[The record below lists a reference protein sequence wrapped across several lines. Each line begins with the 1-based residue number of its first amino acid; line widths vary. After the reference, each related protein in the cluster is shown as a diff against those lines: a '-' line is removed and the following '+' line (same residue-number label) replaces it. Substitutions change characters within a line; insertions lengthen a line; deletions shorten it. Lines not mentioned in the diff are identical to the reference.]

1 MSTLADKM
9 GLPKGLLDAVNGVLS
24 EELSDKQKKID
35 KNKNGKID
43 GQDLAILRKEDQ
55 DLEEGGEQY
64 KVKSIGY
71 DPKKGDY
78 FVHPTTGEKVYKSG
92 VSKGD
97 HVNPKTG
104 EVKKKVAESES
115 LEENDAAMKA
125 HMNMGHRV
133 KQHSD
138 GSYTWFDDKNKL
150 ARKVDGKKQSSV
162 KWTAKGKDESDP
174 DDIDEQVKVGDKVSF
189 DHPMRSI
196 PGKTMKKMGK
206 VHKIEGDT
214 AHLKSSTNMGV
225 ISYKKK
231 VSELTKEGVAE
242 GLKQMLRKVD
252 PTIKSR
258 LRSKADRLDKEGDE
272 VHQDL
277 KSMGME
283 PHDAMTR
290 NMDPEKY
297 YRNADR
303 YRRLTNKEE
312 VELQGVAEGFFDR
325 FRKKQQNYG
334 GIDVSVEKEDN
345 NILVKATANGREL
358 GRVLFTPSEQDDNLL
373 VPLDLEVDKRY
384 RGQGIG
390 ATMYDYVKSL
400 GYTIR
405 RSQYQTDAGARFWD
419 KHKSGKNVWEQGVA
433 EGISSTQ
440 IDRMKAEYSKID
452 KIDPSSDNYKKL
464 ISMLDKLGKPELQT
478 LSDAGIKFVSGLAK
492 NRVNRMG
499 MKKEETQLDE
509 GAPSQRHPLEGHD
522 YHKKSDAELIY
533 IGKDA
538 HKAAEA
544 MKGHNTNAENK
555 YRDQANDAATVRYFR
570 QKNGMPDWYK
580 KKYGHDVKKEEVNPE
595 TEKLMKGQM
604 TKTGVAKWLATGVDN
619 MKKEEKIPEFKS
631 GGKPLEK
638 KFNKTFKDL
647 GVDAK
652 VKIKTVGN
660 VSANEEVV
668 SEASR
673 VVKRIKDLAKKKMM
687 KKEEETPSKANVEKG
702 DQLTGKKEPIE
713 VNPEVKS

>member
-9 GLPKGLLDAVNGVLS
+9 GLPKGLLDAVKGVLS

-35 KNKNGKID
+35 MNKNGKID
-43 GQDLAILRKEDQ
+43 GEDLSALRNKKKPQGADFAAQRRKERLASNGNMDEDQ

-71 DPKKGDY
+71 DPKRGDY

-104 EVKKKVAESES
+104 EVKKKVAESET
-115 LEENDAAMKA
+115 LDENDAAMKA

-133 KQHSD
+133 KQNSD
-138 GSYTWFDDKNKL
+138 GSYTWFDDKNKI

-174 DDIDEQVKVGDKVSF
+174 DNMDEQVKVGDKVSF

-231 VSELTKEGVAE
+231 VSELTKE
-242 GLKQMLRKVD
+242 
-252 PTIKSR
+252 
-258 LRSKADRLDKEGDE
+258 
-272 VHQDL
+272 
-277 KSMGME
+277 
-283 PHDAMTR
+283 
-290 NMDPEKY
+290 
-297 YRNADR
+297 
-303 YRRLTNKEE
+303 E
-312 VELQGVAEGFFDR
+312 VELQ
-325 FRKKQQNYG
+325 
-334 GIDVSVEKEDN
+334 
-345 NILVKATANGREL
+345 
-358 GRVLFTPSEQDDNLL
+358 
-373 VPLDLEVDKRY
+373 
-384 RGQGIG
+384 
-390 ATMYDYVKSL
+390 
-400 GYTIR
+400 
-405 RSQYQTDAGARFWD
+405 
-419 KHKSGKNVWEQGVA
+419 
-433 EGISSTQ
+433 EGISSAQ
-440 IDRMKAEYSKID
+440 ISRMKAEYSKID
-452 KIDPSSDNYKKL
+452 RIDPSSDNYKKL

-580 KKYGHDVKKEEVNPE
+580 KKYGHDVKKEEVQLEQNGSPKSDSLE
-595 TEKLMKGQM
+595 RSYNKKLNKSEKQLTDESQPINATTQKLMKGEL
-604 TKTGVAKWLATGVDN
+604 TKTGVAKWLATGADN

-638 KFNKTFKDL
+638 KFNKAFKDL

-673 VVKRIKDLAKKKMM
+673 VVKRVKDLAKKKMM

-713 VNPEVKS
+713 VNPEMKS

>member
-9 GLPKGLLDAVNGVLS
+9 GLPKGLLDAVKGVLS

-43 GQDLAILRKEDQ
+43 GEDLSALRNKKKPQGADFAAQRRKERLASNGNMDEDQ

-71 DPKKGDY
+71 DPKRGDY

-104 EVKKKVAESES
+104 EVKKKVAESET
-115 LEENDAAMKA
+115 LDENDAAMKA

-133 KQHSD
+133 KQNSD
-138 GSYTWFDDKNKL
+138 GSYTWFDDKNKI

-174 DDIDEQVKVGDKVSF
+174 DD
-189 DHPMRSI
+189 
-196 PGKTMKKMGK
+196 
-206 VHKIEGDT
+206 
-214 AHLKSSTNMGV
+214 
-225 ISYKKK
+225 
-231 VSELTKEGVAE
+231 
-242 GLKQMLRKVD
+242 
-252 PTIKSR
+252 
-258 LRSKADRLDKEGDE
+258 
-272 VHQDL
+272 
-277 KSMGME
+277 
-283 PHDAMTR
+283 
-290 NMDPEKY
+290 MD
-297 YRNADR
+297 
-303 YRRLTNKEE
+303 EE
-312 VELQGVAEGFFDR
+312 VKLQ
-325 FRKKQQNYG
+325 
-334 GIDVSVEKEDN
+334 
-345 NILVKATANGREL
+345 
-358 GRVLFTPSEQDDNLL
+358 
-373 VPLDLEVDKRY
+373 
-384 RGQGIG
+384 
-390 ATMYDYVKSL
+390 
-400 GYTIR
+400 
-405 RSQYQTDAGARFWD
+405 
-419 KHKSGKNVWEQGVA
+419 
-433 EGISSTQ
+433 EGISSAQ
-440 IDRMKAEYSKID
+440 ISRMKAEYSKID
-452 KIDPSSDNYKKL
+452 RIDPSSDNYKKL

-499 MKKEETQLDE
+499 MKKEEIELKEEQHSVLYKMKKTDPKIAVAHYKSKDDAHKFLSSVKEKGGNGIVRSKTNEETQLDE
-509 GAPSQRHPLEGHD
+509 GRPSQRHPLEGHD

-580 KKYGHDVKKEEVNPE
+580 KKYGHDVKKEEVQLEQNGSPKSDSLERSYNQKLNKAEKQLTDESQPINQE
-595 TEKLMKGQM
+595 TKKLMKGQV
-604 TKTGVAKWLATGVDN
+604 TKTGVAKWLATGSDN

-638 KFNKTFKDL
+638 KFNKAFKDL

-668 SEASR
+668 LEASR
-673 VVKRIKDLAKKKMM
+673 VVKRVKDLAKKKMM
-687 KKEEETPSKANVEKG
+687 KKEEETPSKSNVEKG

-713 VNPEVKS
+713 INPEMKS

>member
-9 GLPKGLLDAVNGVLS
+9 GLPKGLLDAVKGVLS

-43 GQDLAILRKEDQ
+43 GQDLAALRKEDQ

-104 EVKKKVAESES
+104 EVKKKVAESET
-115 LEENDAAMKA
+115 LDENDAAMKA

-133 KQHSD
+133 KQNSD
-138 GSYTWFDDKNKL
+138 GSYTWFDDKNKI

-174 DDIDEQVKVGDKVSF
+174 DD
-189 DHPMRSI
+189 
-196 PGKTMKKMGK
+196 
-206 VHKIEGDT
+206 
-214 AHLKSSTNMGV
+214 
-225 ISYKKK
+225 
-231 VSELTKEGVAE
+231 
-242 GLKQMLRKVD
+242 
-252 PTIKSR
+252 
-258 LRSKADRLDKEGDE
+258 
-272 VHQDL
+272 
-277 KSMGME
+277 
-283 PHDAMTR
+283 
-290 NMDPEKY
+290 MD
-297 YRNADR
+297 
-303 YRRLTNKEE
+303 EE
-312 VELQGVAEGFFDR
+312 VELQ
-325 FRKKQQNYG
+325 
-334 GIDVSVEKEDN
+334 
-345 NILVKATANGREL
+345 
-358 GRVLFTPSEQDDNLL
+358 
-373 VPLDLEVDKRY
+373 
-384 RGQGIG
+384 
-390 ATMYDYVKSL
+390 
-400 GYTIR
+400 
-405 RSQYQTDAGARFWD
+405 
-419 KHKSGKNVWEQGVA
+419 
-433 EGISSTQ
+433 EGITQ
-440 IDRMKAEYSKID
+440 AQISRMKAEYSKID
-452 KIDPSSDNYKKL
+452 RIDPSSDNYKKL

-478 LSDAGIKFVSGLAK
+478 LSDADIKFVSGLAR

-499 MKKEETQLDE
+499 MKKEEIELKEEQHSVLYKMKKTDPKIAVAHYKSKDDAHKFLSSVKEKGGNGIVRSKTNEEAQLDE
-509 GAPSQRHPLEGHD
+509 GRPSQRHPLEGHD
-522 YHKKSDAELIY
+522 YHKKSDAELIH

-544 MKGHNTNAENK
+544 MKDHNTDAENK

-580 KKYGHDVKKEEVNPE
+580 KKYGHDVKKEEVQLEQNYSPKSDSLERSYAKKMNKGEKQLTDESQPINP
-595 TEKLMKGQM
+595 TTKKLMKGEL
-604 TKTGVAKWLATGVDN
+604 TKTGVAKWLATGADN

-638 KFNKTFKDL
+638 KFNKAFKAL

-673 VVKRIKDLAKKKMM
+673 VVKRVKDLAKKKMM

-713 VNPEVKS
+713 VNPVMKS

>member
-9 GLPKGLLDAVNGVLS
+9 GLPKGLLDAVKGVLS

-43 GQDLAILRKEDQ
+43 GEDLSALRNKKKPQGADFAAQRRKERLASNGNMDEDQ

-71 DPKKGDY
+71 DPKRGDY

-104 EVKKKVAESES
+104 EVKKKVAESET
-115 LEENDAAMKA
+115 LDENDAAMKA

-133 KQHSD
+133 KQNSD
-138 GSYTWFDDKNKL
+138 GSYTWFDDKNKI

-174 DDIDEQVKVGDKVSF
+174 DD
-189 DHPMRSI
+189 
-196 PGKTMKKMGK
+196 
-206 VHKIEGDT
+206 
-214 AHLKSSTNMGV
+214 
-225 ISYKKK
+225 
-231 VSELTKEGVAE
+231 
-242 GLKQMLRKVD
+242 
-252 PTIKSR
+252 
-258 LRSKADRLDKEGDE
+258 
-272 VHQDL
+272 
-277 KSMGME
+277 
-283 PHDAMTR
+283 
-290 NMDPEKY
+290 MD
-297 YRNADR
+297 
-303 YRRLTNKEE
+303 EE
-312 VELQGVAEGFFDR
+312 VKLQ
-325 FRKKQQNYG
+325 
-334 GIDVSVEKEDN
+334 
-345 NILVKATANGREL
+345 
-358 GRVLFTPSEQDDNLL
+358 
-373 VPLDLEVDKRY
+373 
-384 RGQGIG
+384 
-390 ATMYDYVKSL
+390 
-400 GYTIR
+400 
-405 RSQYQTDAGARFWD
+405 
-419 KHKSGKNVWEQGVA
+419 
-433 EGISSTQ
+433 EGISSAQ
-440 IDRMKAEYSKID
+440 ISRMKAEYSKID
-452 KIDPSSDNYKKL
+452 RIDPSSDNYKKL

-499 MKKEETQLDE
+499 MKKEEIELKEEQHSVLYKMKKTDPKIAVAHYKSKDDAHKFLSSVKEKGGNGIVRSKTNEETQLDE
-509 GAPSQRHPLEGHD
+509 GRPSQRHPLEGHD

-580 KKYGHDVKKEEVNPE
+580 KKYGHDVKKEEVQLEQMGSPKSDSLERSYNQKLNKAEKQLTDESQPINQE
-595 TEKLMKGQM
+595 TKKLMKGQV
-604 TKTGVAKWLATGVDN
+604 TKTGVAKWLATGSDN

-638 KFNKTFKDL
+638 KFNKAFKDL

-668 SEASR
+668 LEASR
-673 VVKRIKDLAKKKMM
+673 VVKRVKDLAKKKMM
-687 KKEEETPSKANVEKG
+687 KKEEETPSKSNVEKG

-713 VNPEVKS
+713 INPEMKS

>member
-9 GLPKGLLDAVNGVLS
+9 GLSKGLLDAVNGVLS

-104 EVKKKVAESES
+104 EVKKKVAESET
-115 LEENDAAMKA
+115 LDENDAAMKA

-133 KQHSD
+133 KQNSD
-138 GSYTWFDDKNKL
+138 GTYTWFDDKNKI

-174 DDIDEQVKVGDKVSF
+174 DDMDEEVKVGDKVSF

-231 VSELTKEGVAE
+231 VSELTKE
-242 GLKQMLRKVD
+242 
-252 PTIKSR
+252 
-258 LRSKADRLDKEGDE
+258 
-272 VHQDL
+272 
-277 KSMGME
+277 
-283 PHDAMTR
+283 
-290 NMDPEKY
+290 
-297 YRNADR
+297 
-303 YRRLTNKEE
+303 E
-312 VELQGVAEGFFDR
+312 VELQ
-325 FRKKQQNYG
+325 
-334 GIDVSVEKEDN
+334 
-345 NILVKATANGREL
+345 
-358 GRVLFTPSEQDDNLL
+358 
-373 VPLDLEVDKRY
+373 
-384 RGQGIG
+384 
-390 ATMYDYVKSL
+390 
-400 GYTIR
+400 
-405 RSQYQTDAGARFWD
+405 
-419 KHKSGKNVWEQGVA
+419 
-433 EGISSTQ
+433 EGISSAQ
-440 IDRMKAEYSKID
+440 ISRMKAEYSKID
-452 KIDPSSDNYKKL
+452 RIDPSSDNYKKL

-478 LSDAGIKFVSGLAK
+478 LSDAGIKFVSGLAR

-509 GAPSQRHPLEGHD
+509 GRPSQRHPLEGHD
-522 YHKKSDAELIY
+522 YHKKSDAALIH

-544 MKGHNTNAENK
+544 MKGHNTDAENK

-580 KKYGHDVKKEEVNPE
+580 KKYGHDVKKEEVQLEQNGSPKSDSLERSYTKKMNKGEKQLTDESQPINQE
-595 TEKLMKGQM
+595 TKKLMKGQV
-604 TKTGVAKWLATGVDN
+604 TKTGVAKWLATGADN
-619 MKKEEKIPEFKS
+619 MKKEEKIPEFKT

-638 KFNKTFKDL
+638 KFNKAFKAL

-673 VVKRIKDLAKKKMM
+673 VVKRVKDLAKKKMM

-713 VNPEVKS
+713 VNPEMKS

>member
-35 KNKNGKID
+35 MNKNGKID
-43 GQDLAILRKEDQ
+43 GEDLSALRNKKKPQGADFAAQRRKERLASNGNMDEDQ

-71 DPKKGDY
+71 DPKRGDY

-104 EVKKKVAESES
+104 EVKKKVAESET
-115 LEENDAAMKA
+115 LDENDAAMKA

-133 KQHSD
+133 KQNSD
-138 GSYTWFDDKNKL
+138 GTYTWFDDKNKI

-174 DDIDEQVKVGDKVSF
+174 DD
-189 DHPMRSI
+189 
-196 PGKTMKKMGK
+196 
-206 VHKIEGDT
+206 
-214 AHLKSSTNMGV
+214 
-225 ISYKKK
+225 
-231 VSELTKEGVAE
+231 
-242 GLKQMLRKVD
+242 
-252 PTIKSR
+252 
-258 LRSKADRLDKEGDE
+258 
-272 VHQDL
+272 
-277 KSMGME
+277 
-283 PHDAMTR
+283 
-290 NMDPEKY
+290 MD
-297 YRNADR
+297 
-303 YRRLTNKEE
+303 EE
-312 VELQGVAEGFFDR
+312 VKLQ
-325 FRKKQQNYG
+325 
-334 GIDVSVEKEDN
+334 
-345 NILVKATANGREL
+345 
-358 GRVLFTPSEQDDNLL
+358 
-373 VPLDLEVDKRY
+373 
-384 RGQGIG
+384 
-390 ATMYDYVKSL
+390 
-400 GYTIR
+400 
-405 RSQYQTDAGARFWD
+405 
-419 KHKSGKNVWEQGVA
+419 
-433 EGISSTQ
+433 EGISSAQ
-440 IDRMKAEYSKID
+440 ISRMKAEYSKID
-452 KIDPSSDNYKKL
+452 RIDPSSDNYKKL

-499 MKKEETQLDE
+499 MKKEEIELKEEQHSVLYKMKKTDPKIAVAHYKSKDDAHKFLSSVKEKGGNGIVRSKTNEEAQLDE
-509 GAPSQRHPLEGHD
+509 GRPSQRHPLEGHD

-580 KKYGHDVKKEEVNPE
+580 KKYGHDVKKEEV
-595 TEKLMKGQM
+595 
-604 TKTGVAKWLATGVDN
+604 
-619 MKKEEKIPEFKS
+619 
-631 GGKPLEK
+631 
-638 KFNKTFKDL
+638 
-647 GVDAK
+647 
-652 VKIKTVGN
+652 
-660 VSANEEVV
+660 V

-687 KKEEETPSKANVEKG
+687 KKEEETPSKSNVEKG

-713 VNPEVKS
+713 VNPEMKS

>member
-9 GLPKGLLDAVNGVLS
+9 GLPKGLLDAVKGVLS

-71 DPKKGDY
+71 DPKRGDY

-174 DDIDEQVKVGDKVSF
+174 DDIDEEVKVGDKVSF

-196 PGKTMKKMGK
+196 PGKTMKKMGR

-231 VSELTKEGVAE
+231 VSELTKEGF
-242 GLKQMLRKVD
+242 
-252 PTIKSR
+252 
-258 LRSKADRLDKEGDE
+258 
-272 VHQDL
+272 
-277 KSMGME
+277 
-283 PHDAMTR
+283 
-290 NMDPEKY
+290 
-297 YRNADR
+297 
-303 YRRLTNKEE
+303 
-312 VELQGVAEGFFDR
+312 ELQGVAEGLNEMDKSAPQPGRDGGHQFEPGPKVS
-325 FRKKQQNYG
+325 KKV
-334 GIDVSVEKEDN
+334 IKAVKKDPAKHLSDLFAKEYSKKK
-345 NILVKATANGREL
+345 VK
-358 GRVLFTPSEQDDNLL
+358 EQD
-373 VPLDLEVDKRY
+373 
-384 RGQGIG
+384 
-390 ATMYDYVKSL
+390 
-400 GYTIR
+400 
-405 RSQYQTDAGARFWD
+405 
-419 KHKSGKNVWEQGVA
+419 VA

-452 KIDPSSDNYKKL
+452 RIDPSSDNYKKL
-464 ISMLDKLGKPELQT
+464 IGMLDKLGKADLQT
-478 LSDAGIKFVSGLAK
+478 LSDSGIKFVSGLAK

-509 GAPSQRHPLEGHD
+509 GRPSQRHPLEGHD

-595 TEKLMKGQM
+595 TEKLMIGQM
-604 TKTGVAKWLATGVDN
+604 TKSGVAKWLATGSEN
-619 MKKEEKIPEFKS
+619 MKKEEKIPEFTS

-638 KFNKTFKDL
+638 KFNKAFKAL

-673 VVKRIKDLAKKKMM
+673 IVKRVKDLAKKKTM
-687 KKEEETPSKANVEKG
+687 KKEEETPSKANVERG

-713 VNPEVKS
+713 INPEMKS

>member
-35 KNKNGKID
+35 MNKNGKID
-43 GQDLAILRKEDQ
+43 GEDLSALRNKKKPQGADFAAQRRKERLASNGNMDEDQ

-71 DPKKGDY
+71 DPKRGDY

-104 EVKKKVAESES
+104 EVKKKVAESET

-133 KQHSD
+133 KQNSD
-138 GSYTWFDDKNKL
+138 GTYTWFDDKNKI

-174 DDIDEQVKVGDKVSF
+174 DD
-189 DHPMRSI
+189 
-196 PGKTMKKMGK
+196 
-206 VHKIEGDT
+206 
-214 AHLKSSTNMGV
+214 
-225 ISYKKK
+225 
-231 VSELTKEGVAE
+231 
-242 GLKQMLRKVD
+242 
-252 PTIKSR
+252 
-258 LRSKADRLDKEGDE
+258 
-272 VHQDL
+272 
-277 KSMGME
+277 
-283 PHDAMTR
+283 
-290 NMDPEKY
+290 MD
-297 YRNADR
+297 
-303 YRRLTNKEE
+303 EE
-312 VELQGVAEGFFDR
+312 VKLQ
-325 FRKKQQNYG
+325 
-334 GIDVSVEKEDN
+334 
-345 NILVKATANGREL
+345 
-358 GRVLFTPSEQDDNLL
+358 
-373 VPLDLEVDKRY
+373 
-384 RGQGIG
+384 
-390 ATMYDYVKSL
+390 
-400 GYTIR
+400 
-405 RSQYQTDAGARFWD
+405 
-419 KHKSGKNVWEQGVA
+419 
-433 EGISSTQ
+433 EGISSAQ
-440 IDRMKAEYSKID
+440 ISRMKAEYSKID
-452 KIDPSSDNYKKL
+452 RIDPSSDNYKKL

-499 MKKEETQLDE
+499 MKKEEIELKEEQHSVLYKMKKTDPKIAVAHYKSKDDAHKFLSSVKEKGGNGIVRSKTNEEAQLDE
-509 GAPSQRHPLEGHD
+509 GRPSQRHPLEGHD

-580 KKYGHDVKKEEVNPE
+580 KKYGHDVKKEEVQLEQNEPINQE
-595 TEKLMKGQM
+595 TKKLMKGQV

-638 KFNKTFKDL
+638 KFNKAFKDL

-660 VSANEEVV
+660 ISTNEEVV

-713 VNPEVKS
+713 VNPEMKS

>member
-9 GLPKGLLDAVNGVLS
+9 GLSKSLLDAVNGVLS
-24 EELSDKQKKID
+24 EELSPKQKKID

-43 GQDLAILRKEDQ
+43 GQDLATLRKEDQ

-104 EVKKKVAESES
+104 EVKKKVAESET
-115 LEENDAAMKA
+115 LDENDAAMKA

-133 KQHSD
+133 KQNSD
-138 GSYTWFDDKNKL
+138 GTYTWFDDKNKI

-174 DDIDEQVKVGDKVSF
+174 D
-189 DHPMRSI
+189 
-196 PGKTMKKMGK
+196 
-206 VHKIEGDT
+206 
-214 AHLKSSTNMGV
+214 
-225 ISYKKK
+225 
-231 VSELTKEGVAE
+231 
-242 GLKQMLRKVD
+242 
-252 PTIKSR
+252 
-258 LRSKADRLDKEGDE
+258 
-272 VHQDL
+272 
-277 KSMGME
+277 
-283 PHDAMTR
+283 
-290 NMDPEKY
+290 NMD
-297 YRNADR
+297 
-303 YRRLTNKEE
+303 EE
-312 VELQGVAEGFFDR
+312 VKLQ
-325 FRKKQQNYG
+325 
-334 GIDVSVEKEDN
+334 
-345 NILVKATANGREL
+345 
-358 GRVLFTPSEQDDNLL
+358 
-373 VPLDLEVDKRY
+373 
-384 RGQGIG
+384 
-390 ATMYDYVKSL
+390 
-400 GYTIR
+400 
-405 RSQYQTDAGARFWD
+405 
-419 KHKSGKNVWEQGVA
+419 
-433 EGISSTQ
+433 EGITPAQ
-440 IDRMKAEYSKID
+440 ISRMKAEYSKID
-452 KIDPSSDNYKKL
+452 RIDPSSDNYKKL

-509 GAPSQRHPLEGHD
+509 GRPSQRHPLEGHD
-522 YHKKSDAELIY
+522 YHKKSDAALIH

-544 MKGHNTNAENK
+544 MKGHNTDAENK

-580 KKYGHDVKKEEVNPE
+580 KKYGHDVKKEEVQLEQMGSPKSDSLERSYAKKMNKGEKQLTDESQPINQE
-595 TEKLMKGQM
+595 TKKLMKGQV
-604 TKTGVAKWLATGVDN
+604 TKTGVAKWLATGADN

-638 KFNKTFKDL
+638 KFNKAFKAL

-668 SEASR
+668 LEASR
-673 VVKRIKDLAKKKMM
+673 VVKRVKDLAKKKMM
-687 KKEEETPSKANVEKG
+687 KKEEETPSKANVGKG

-713 VNPEVKS
+713 INPEMKS

>member
-9 GLPKGLLDAVNGVLS
+9 GLPKGLLDAVKGVLS

-43 GQDLAILRKEDQ
+43 GEDLSALRNKKKPQGADFAAQRRKERLASNGNMDEDQ

-71 DPKKGDY
+71 DPKRGDY

-104 EVKKKVAESES
+104 EVKKKVAESET
-115 LEENDAAMKA
+115 LDENDAAMKA

-133 KQHSD
+133 KQNSD
-138 GSYTWFDDKNKL
+138 GSYTWFDDKNKI

-174 DDIDEQVKVGDKVSF
+174 DD
-189 DHPMRSI
+189 
-196 PGKTMKKMGK
+196 
-206 VHKIEGDT
+206 
-214 AHLKSSTNMGV
+214 
-225 ISYKKK
+225 
-231 VSELTKEGVAE
+231 
-242 GLKQMLRKVD
+242 
-252 PTIKSR
+252 
-258 LRSKADRLDKEGDE
+258 
-272 VHQDL
+272 
-277 KSMGME
+277 
-283 PHDAMTR
+283 
-290 NMDPEKY
+290 MD
-297 YRNADR
+297 
-303 YRRLTNKEE
+303 EE
-312 VELQGVAEGFFDR
+312 VKLQ
-325 FRKKQQNYG
+325 
-334 GIDVSVEKEDN
+334 
-345 NILVKATANGREL
+345 
-358 GRVLFTPSEQDDNLL
+358 
-373 VPLDLEVDKRY
+373 
-384 RGQGIG
+384 
-390 ATMYDYVKSL
+390 
-400 GYTIR
+400 
-405 RSQYQTDAGARFWD
+405 
-419 KHKSGKNVWEQGVA
+419 
-433 EGISSTQ
+433 EGISSAQ
-440 IDRMKAEYSKID
+440 ISRMKAEYSKID
-452 KIDPSSDNYKKL
+452 RIDPSSDNYKKL

-499 MKKEETQLDE
+499 MKKEEIELKEEQHSVLYKMKKTDPKIAVAHYKSKDDAHKFLSSVKEKGGNGIVRSKTNEETQLDE
-509 GAPSQRHPLEGHD
+509 GRPSQRHPLEGHD

-580 KKYGHDVKKEEVNPE
+580 KKYGHDVKKEEVQLEQNGSPKSDSLERSYNQKLNKAEKQLTDESQPINQE
-595 TEKLMKGQM
+595 TKKLMKGQV
-604 TKTGVAKWLATGVDN
+604 TKTGVAKWLATGSDN

-638 KFNKTFKDL
+638 KFNKAFKDL

-673 VVKRIKDLAKKKMM
+673 VVKRVKDLAKKKMM

-713 VNPEVKS
+713 INPEMKS

>member
-9 GLPKGLLDAVNGVLS
+9 GLSKDLLDAVKGVLS
-24 EELSDKQKKID
+24 EELSDKQKKMD

-43 GQDLAILRKEDQ
+43 GEDLSALRNKKKPQGADFAAQRRKERLASNGNMDEDQ

-71 DPKKGDY
+71 DPKRGDY

-104 EVKKKVAESES
+104 EVKKKVAESET
-115 LEENDAAMKA
+115 LDENDAAMKA

-133 KQHSD
+133 KQNSD
-138 GSYTWFDDKNKL
+138 GTYTWFDDKNKI

-231 VSELTKEGVAE
+231 VSELTKE
-242 GLKQMLRKVD
+242 
-252 PTIKSR
+252 
-258 LRSKADRLDKEGDE
+258 
-272 VHQDL
+272 
-277 KSMGME
+277 
-283 PHDAMTR
+283 
-290 NMDPEKY
+290 
-297 YRNADR
+297 
-303 YRRLTNKEE
+303 E
-312 VELQGVAEGFFDR
+312 VELQ
-325 FRKKQQNYG
+325 
-334 GIDVSVEKEDN
+334 
-345 NILVKATANGREL
+345 
-358 GRVLFTPSEQDDNLL
+358 
-373 VPLDLEVDKRY
+373 
-384 RGQGIG
+384 
-390 ATMYDYVKSL
+390 
-400 GYTIR
+400 
-405 RSQYQTDAGARFWD
+405 
-419 KHKSGKNVWEQGVA
+419 
-433 EGISSTQ
+433 EGISSAQ
-440 IDRMKAEYSKID
+440 ISRMKAEYSKID
-452 KIDPSSDNYKKL
+452 RIDPSSDNYKKL

-580 KKYGHDVKKEEVNPE
+580 KKYGHDVKKEEVQLEQNEPINQE
-595 TEKLMKGQM
+595 TKKLMKGQV

-638 KFNKTFKDL
+638 KFNKAFKDL

-660 VSANEEVV
+660 ISTNEEVV

-713 VNPEVKS
+713 VNPEMKS

>member
-9 GLPKGLLDAVNGVLS
+9 GLPKGLLDAVKGVLS

-35 KNKNGKID
+35 MNKNGKID
-43 GQDLAILRKEDQ
+43 GEDLSALRNKKKPQGADFAAQRRKERLASNGNMDEDQ

-104 EVKKKVAESES
+104 EVKKKVAESET
-115 LEENDAAMKA
+115 LDENDAAMKA

-133 KQHSD
+133 KQNSD
-138 GSYTWFDDKNKL
+138 GSYTWFDDKNKI

-174 DDIDEQVKVGDKVSF
+174 DNMDEQVKVGDKVSF

-231 VSELTKEGVAE
+231 VSELTKE
-242 GLKQMLRKVD
+242 
-252 PTIKSR
+252 
-258 LRSKADRLDKEGDE
+258 
-272 VHQDL
+272 
-277 KSMGME
+277 
-283 PHDAMTR
+283 
-290 NMDPEKY
+290 
-297 YRNADR
+297 
-303 YRRLTNKEE
+303 E
-312 VELQGVAEGFFDR
+312 VELQ
-325 FRKKQQNYG
+325 
-334 GIDVSVEKEDN
+334 
-345 NILVKATANGREL
+345 
-358 GRVLFTPSEQDDNLL
+358 
-373 VPLDLEVDKRY
+373 
-384 RGQGIG
+384 
-390 ATMYDYVKSL
+390 
-400 GYTIR
+400 
-405 RSQYQTDAGARFWD
+405 
-419 KHKSGKNVWEQGVA
+419 
-433 EGISSTQ
+433 EGISSAQ
-440 IDRMKAEYSKID
+440 ISRMKAEYSKID
-452 KIDPSSDNYKKL
+452 RIDPSSDNYKKL

-580 KKYGHDVKKEEVNPE
+580 KKYGHDVKKEEVQLEQNGSPKSDSLERSYNQKLNKGEKQLTDESQPINQE
-595 TEKLMKGQM
+595 TKKLMKGQV
-604 TKTGVAKWLATGVDN
+604 TKSGVAKWLATGSDN

-638 KFNKTFKDL
+638 KFNKAFKDL

-660 VSANEEVV
+660 ISTNEEVV

-713 VNPEVKS
+713 VNPEMKS

>member
-9 GLPKGLLDAVNGVLS
+9 GLSKGLLDAVKGVLS

-43 GQDLAILRKEDQ
+43 GEDLAALRNKKKPQGADFAAQRRKERLASNGHMDEDQ

-64 KVKSIGY
+64 RVKSIGY

-174 DDIDEQVKVGDKVSF
+174 DDIDEEVKVGDKVSF

-196 PGKTMKKMGK
+196 PGKTMKKMGR

-214 AHLKSSTNMGV
+214 AHLKSSTNMGI

-231 VSELTKEGVAE
+231 VSELTKEGF
-242 GLKQMLRKVD
+242 
-252 PTIKSR
+252 
-258 LRSKADRLDKEGDE
+258 
-272 VHQDL
+272 
-277 KSMGME
+277 
-283 PHDAMTR
+283 
-290 NMDPEKY
+290 
-297 YRNADR
+297 
-303 YRRLTNKEE
+303 
-312 VELQGVAEGFFDR
+312 ELQGVAEGMAGQVVFSGSGADGGKYEIIQTGPTDFMIHVNGKHIDTYSSLQR
-325 FRKKQQNYG
+325 AMSVLKNEVPGLKK
-334 GIDVSVEKEDN
+334 
-345 NILVKATANGREL
+345 
-358 GRVLFTPSEQDDNLL
+358 
-373 VPLDLEVDKRY
+373 
-384 RGQGIG
+384 
-390 ATMYDYVKSL
+390 
-400 GYTIR
+400 
-405 RSQYQTDAGARFWD
+405 
-419 KHKSGKNVWEQGVA
+419 GVA

-452 KIDPSSDNYKKL
+452 RIDPSSDNYKKL
-464 ISMLDKLGKPELQT
+464 IGMLDKLGKADLQT
-478 LSDAGIKFVSGLAK
+478 LSDSGIKFVSGLAK

-509 GAPSQRHPLEGHD
+509 GRPSQRHPLEGHD

-604 TKTGVAKWLATGVDN
+604 TKSGVAKWLATGSEN
-619 MKKEEKIPEFKS
+619 MKKEEKIPEFTS

-638 KFNKTFKDL
+638 KFNKAFKAL

-673 VVKRIKDLAKKKMM
+673 IVKRVKDLAKKKTM

-713 VNPEVKS
+713 INPEMKS

>member
-9 GLPKGLLDAVNGVLS
+9 GLSKGLLDAVKGVLS

-43 GQDLAILRKEDQ
+43 GHDLAILRKEDQ

-71 DPKKGDY
+71 DPKRGDY

-104 EVKKKVAESES
+104 EVKKKVAESET
-115 LEENDAAMKA
+115 LDENDAAMKA

-133 KQHSD
+133 KQNSE
-138 GSYTWFDDKNKL
+138 GTYTWFDDKNKI

-231 VSELTKEGVAE
+231 VSELTKE
-242 GLKQMLRKVD
+242 
-252 PTIKSR
+252 
-258 LRSKADRLDKEGDE
+258 
-272 VHQDL
+272 
-277 KSMGME
+277 
-283 PHDAMTR
+283 
-290 NMDPEKY
+290 
-297 YRNADR
+297 
-303 YRRLTNKEE
+303 E
-312 VELQGVAEGFFDR
+312 VELQ
-325 FRKKQQNYG
+325 
-334 GIDVSVEKEDN
+334 
-345 NILVKATANGREL
+345 
-358 GRVLFTPSEQDDNLL
+358 
-373 VPLDLEVDKRY
+373 
-384 RGQGIG
+384 
-390 ATMYDYVKSL
+390 
-400 GYTIR
+400 
-405 RSQYQTDAGARFWD
+405 
-419 KHKSGKNVWEQGVA
+419 
-433 EGISSTQ
+433 EGITPAQ
-440 IDRMKAEYSKID
+440 ISRMKAEYSKID
-452 KIDPSSDNYKKL
+452 RIDPSSDNYKKL

-509 GAPSQRHPLEGHD
+509 GRPSQRHPLEGHD

-580 KKYGHDVKKEEVNPE
+580 KKYGHDVKKEEVQLEQNEPINQE
-595 TEKLMKGQM
+595 TKKLMKGQV
-604 TKTGVAKWLATGVDN
+604 TKSGVAKWLATGDDSV
-619 MKKEEKIPEFKS
+619 KKEEKIPEFKS

-638 KFNKTFKDL
+638 KFNKAFKDL

-668 SEASR
+668 LEASR
-673 VVKRIKDLAKKKMM
+673 VVKRVKDLAKKKMM

-713 VNPEVKS
+713 VNPEIKS

>member
-35 KNKNGKID
+35 MNKNGKID
-43 GQDLAILRKEDQ
+43 GEDLSALRNKKKPQGADFAAQRRKERLASNGNMDEDQ

-71 DPKKGDY
+71 DPKRGDY

-104 EVKKKVAESES
+104 EVKKKVAESET
-115 LEENDAAMKA
+115 LDENDAAMKA

-133 KQHSD
+133 KQNSD
-138 GSYTWFDDKNKL
+138 GTYTWFDDKNKI

-231 VSELTKEGVAE
+231 VSELTKE
-242 GLKQMLRKVD
+242 
-252 PTIKSR
+252 
-258 LRSKADRLDKEGDE
+258 
-272 VHQDL
+272 
-277 KSMGME
+277 
-283 PHDAMTR
+283 
-290 NMDPEKY
+290 
-297 YRNADR
+297 
-303 YRRLTNKEE
+303 E
-312 VELQGVAEGFFDR
+312 VELQE
-325 FRKKQQNYG
+325 
-334 GIDVSVEKEDN
+334 E
-345 NILVKATANGREL
+345 
-358 GRVLFTPSEQDDNLL
+358 
-373 VPLDLEVDKRY
+373 
-384 RGQGIG
+384 
-390 ATMYDYVKSL
+390 
-400 GYTIR
+400 
-405 RSQYQTDAGARFWD
+405 
-419 KHKSGKNVWEQGVA
+419 
-433 EGISSTQ
+433 ISSAQ
-440 IDRMKAEYSKID
+440 ISRMKAEYSKID
-452 KIDPSSDNYKKL
+452 RIDPSSDNYKKL

-499 MKKEETQLDE
+499 MKKEEVEIEEAMSGGSYASFHKETGKIGYIGNKTGMINHVKSNPDHIRGYTGPNKKVGDIFGGYPKKNGRMDE

-580 KKYGHDVKKEEVNPE
+580 KKYGHDVKKEEVQLEQNEPINKE
-595 TEKLMKGQM
+595 TKKLMKGQV

-638 KFNKTFKDL
+638 KFNKAFKDL

-660 VSANEEVV
+660 ISTNEEVV

-713 VNPEVKS
+713 VNPEMKS

>member
-9 GLPKGLLDAVNGVLS
+9 GLSKGLLDAVKGVLS
-24 EELSDKQKKID
+24 EELSDKQKKMD

-43 GQDLAILRKEDQ
+43 GQDFAALRKEDQ

-104 EVKKKVAESES
+104 EVKKKVAESET
-115 LEENDAAMKA
+115 LDENDAAMKA

-133 KQHSD
+133 KQNSD
-138 GSYTWFDDKNKL
+138 GTYTWFDDKNKI

-231 VSELTKEGVAE
+231 VSELTKE
-242 GLKQMLRKVD
+242 
-252 PTIKSR
+252 
-258 LRSKADRLDKEGDE
+258 
-272 VHQDL
+272 
-277 KSMGME
+277 
-283 PHDAMTR
+283 
-290 NMDPEKY
+290 
-297 YRNADR
+297 
-303 YRRLTNKEE
+303 E
-312 VELQGVAEGFFDR
+312 VELQ
-325 FRKKQQNYG
+325 
-334 GIDVSVEKEDN
+334 
-345 NILVKATANGREL
+345 
-358 GRVLFTPSEQDDNLL
+358 
-373 VPLDLEVDKRY
+373 
-384 RGQGIG
+384 
-390 ATMYDYVKSL
+390 
-400 GYTIR
+400 
-405 RSQYQTDAGARFWD
+405 
-419 KHKSGKNVWEQGVA
+419 
-433 EGISSTQ
+433 EGISSAQ

-452 KIDPSSDNYKKL
+452 RIDPSSDNYKKL

-509 GAPSQRHPLEGHD
+509 GRPSQRHPLEGHD
-522 YHKKSDAELIY
+522 YHKKSDAELIH

-544 MKGHNTNAENK
+544 MKDHNTNAENK

-580 KKYGHDVKKEEVNPE
+580 KKYGHDVKKEDVQLEQNEPINQE
-595 TEKLMKGQM
+595 TKKLMKGQV
-604 TKTGVAKWLATGVDN
+604 TKTGVAKWLATGADN

-638 KFNKTFKDL
+638 KFNKAFKDL

-668 SEASR
+668 LEASR
-673 VVKRIKDLAKKKMM
+673 VVKRVKDLAKKKMM

-713 VNPEVKS
+713 VNPEIKS

>member
-35 KNKNGKID
+35 MNKNGKID
-43 GQDLAILRKEDQ
+43 GEDLSALRNKKKPQGADFAAQRRKERLASNGNMDEDQ

-71 DPKKGDY
+71 DPKRGDY

-104 EVKKKVAESES
+104 EVKKKVAESET
-115 LEENDAAMKA
+115 LDENDAAMKA

-133 KQHSD
+133 KQNSD
-138 GSYTWFDDKNKL
+138 GTYTWFDDKNKI

-174 DDIDEQVKVGDKVSF
+174 DD
-189 DHPMRSI
+189 
-196 PGKTMKKMGK
+196 
-206 VHKIEGDT
+206 
-214 AHLKSSTNMGV
+214 
-225 ISYKKK
+225 
-231 VSELTKEGVAE
+231 
-242 GLKQMLRKVD
+242 
-252 PTIKSR
+252 
-258 LRSKADRLDKEGDE
+258 
-272 VHQDL
+272 
-277 KSMGME
+277 
-283 PHDAMTR
+283 
-290 NMDPEKY
+290 MD
-297 YRNADR
+297 
-303 YRRLTNKEE
+303 EE
-312 VELQGVAEGFFDR
+312 VKLQ
-325 FRKKQQNYG
+325 
-334 GIDVSVEKEDN
+334 
-345 NILVKATANGREL
+345 
-358 GRVLFTPSEQDDNLL
+358 
-373 VPLDLEVDKRY
+373 
-384 RGQGIG
+384 
-390 ATMYDYVKSL
+390 
-400 GYTIR
+400 
-405 RSQYQTDAGARFWD
+405 
-419 KHKSGKNVWEQGVA
+419 
-433 EGISSTQ
+433 EGISSAQ
-440 IDRMKAEYSKID
+440 ISRMKAEYSKID
-452 KIDPSSDNYKKL
+452 RIDPSSDNYKKL

-499 MKKEETQLDE
+499 MKKEEIELKEEQHSVLYKMKKTDPKIAVAHYKSKDDAHKFLSSVKEKGGNGIVRSKTNEEAQLDE
-509 GAPSQRHPLEGHD
+509 GRPSQRHPLEGHD

-580 KKYGHDVKKEEVNPE
+580 KKYGHDVKKEEVQLEQNEPINQE
-595 TEKLMKGQM
+595 TKKLMKGQV

-638 KFNKTFKDL
+638 KFNKAFKDL

-660 VSANEEVV
+660 ISTNEEVV

-687 KKEEETPSKANVEKG
+687 KKEEETPSKSNVEKG

-713 VNPEVKS
+713 VNPEMKS